1 MGIYIITEKA
11 NKAIYPLYN
20 SFNLSCLKNFII
32 KLEKRKATKSYLKI
46 IPNTIP
52 FIYGLYYIVR

>member
-1 MGIYIITEKA
+1 MGIYIITKKA
-11 NKAIYPLYN
+11 NEAIYPLYN

-32 KLEKRKATKSYLKI
+32 KLKRKATKSFLKI

-52 FIYGLYYIVR
+52 FIYGLHCIVR